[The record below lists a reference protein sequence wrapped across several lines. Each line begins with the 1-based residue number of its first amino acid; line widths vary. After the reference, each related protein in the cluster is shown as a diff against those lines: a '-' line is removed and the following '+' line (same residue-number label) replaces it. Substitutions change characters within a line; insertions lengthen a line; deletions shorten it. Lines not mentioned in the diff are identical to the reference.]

1 MLLSFTPVN
10 SFCGVGNTVVYQRS
24 ATNKTLMTFRLCI
37 SQATAKV
44 NTLKQ
49 IVKSLYINRF
59 ISVLLL
65 IETCTTYF
73 IMIKIFFLGTNTITC
88 ITNFWSINFLANAG
102 WKSWDSRNLRNNSY
116 TIWKTKKQGEIL
128 IDSHPSFHYILK
140 MK

>member
-1 MLLSFTPVN
+1 MVVLAMLLSFTPVN
-10 SFCGVGNTVVYQRS
+10 SFCGVGNTVAYQRS

-37 SQATAKV
+37 SQATAKG

-73 IMIKIFFLGTNTITC
+73 IVIKIFSL
-88 ITNFWSINFLANAG
+88 
-102 WKSWDSRNLRNNSY
+102 
-116 TIWKTKKQGEIL
+116 
-128 IDSHPSFHYILK
+128 
-140 MK
+140 